1 MKGHIHSIESFGTVD
16 GPGVRFVV
24 FFQGCPMRCLYCH
37 NPDTWAIG
45 TGTEYSVNELLELF
59 EKNRSFYRSGG
70 ITATGGEPML
80 QIDFLIE
87 LFTAAKKKNIHTCL
101 DTCGITFNP
110 NNSIYLEKLDKLL
123 AVTDLVMLD
132 IKHIRL
138 KEHIELTKQPNT
150 NILEFAKYLDTNKV
164 NVWIRHVIVPN
175 YTDDE
180 TGLKELGHFIASLS
194 NVKALDVLPYHGMG
208 AVKYQQLGIKYPLEG
223 VEDLPKENAVKAK
236 QIILDAIKEARTNA
250 SSIS

>member
-1 MKGHIHSIESFGTVD
+1 MKGHIHSIESFGTLD

-37 NPDTWAIG
+37 NPDTWEIG
-45 TGTEYSVNELLELF
+45 TGTDYSVNKLLELL

-87 LFTAAKKKNIHTCL
+87 LFTAAKEKNIHTCL

-110 NNSIYLEKLDKLL
+110 NSSMYLEKLDKLL

-150 NILEFAKYLDTNKV
+150 NILEFAKYLDKNQV
-164 NVWIRHVIVPN
+164 NVWIRHVIVSN
-175 YTDDE
+175 YTDE
-180 TGLKELGHFIASLS
+180 ENSLKELGYFIASLS
-194 NVKALDVLPYHGMG
+194 NVKALDVLPYHSMG
-208 AVKYQQLGIKYPLEG
+208 AVKYKQLGLKYPLEG
-223 VEDLPKENAVKAK
+223 MEDLPKENAVKAK
-236 QIILDAIKEARTNA
+236 QIILDAIKEARTNNG
-250 SSIS
+250 